1 MDTSIGTH
9 SADVEAAATHLARC
23 DAINRIWQGDY
34 SLWKPDPIEISN
46 RLGWLTVTE
55 LMRGQ
60 VPMLESFANKV
71 READFRY
78 IVLLG
83 MGGSSLG
90 AEVLRQTFG
99 SSKGYPELVV
109 LDSTLPACVQAV
121 TEAIDPRHTLFL
133 ASSKSGTT
141 VETISLLQYFLSLA
155 QSAMGK
161 ERARRNFAVITDAE
175 TPLAR
180 RAREEG
186 FWHVFVNPSD
196 IGGRYSVLSYFGLVP
211 AALIGVDITTLL
223 DRANQMR
230 KLCASSTDVHEN
242 PAAWLGTVMGALS
255 LRKRDKLTIITSP
268 AIGSFGLWVEQL
280 VAESTSK
287 DGKGIIPIISEPFVE
302 PDCYG
307 DDRLFVYLRLQGDS
321 NSPTDRMIERL
332 KSSEQPVIV
341 LELEDVYDLGAEFF
355 RWEFAT
361 AIAGAVL
368 GINPFDQPNVAA
380 AKQATKRM
388 LDKFI
393 TSGHMPALEVSRSF
407 TDLLARVKSSMYL
420 AIMAYIPQT
429 PEADKILGNLR
440 RRFSE
445 RYHIATTL
453 GYGPRYLHSTGQL
466 HKGGPATG
474 LYLQITMLHKKDLP
488 IPERPYTFGA
498 LVDAQ
503 AIGDLEA
510 LHSLGRCVTKFHL
523 DQGDVAAISQ
533 LIKELV

>member
-1 MDTSIGTH
+1 MDTSVGIH
-9 SADVEAAATHLARC
+9 SADVETVAAHLVQC

-34 SLWKPDPIEISN
+34 SLWKPDPTEISN
-46 RLGWLTVTE
+46 RLGWLAVTE
-55 LMRGQ
+55 LMRER
-60 VPMLESFANKV
+60 VPMLERFANEV
-71 READFRY
+71 RDAGFRY

-99 SSKGYPELVV
+99 SSKGYPELIV

-121 TEAIDPRHTLFL
+121 TDTIDPRHTLFI

-141 VETISLLQYFLSLA
+141 VETVSLLQYFLSLT

-161 ERARRNFAVITDAE
+161 ESARKNFAVITDDD

-180 RAREEG
+180 LAKDED
-186 FWHVFVNPSD
+186 FLHAFVNPSD

-211 AALIGVDITTLL
+211 AALIGVDIATLL
-223 DRANQMR
+223 DRANRMR
-230 KLCASSTDVHEN
+230 KRCASSADIHEN
-242 PAAWLGTVMGALS
+242 SGAWPGTIMGALS

-280 VAESTSK
+280 VAESTGK
-287 DGKGIIPIISEPFVE
+287 EGKGIVPIINEPFVE

-307 DDRLFVYLRLQGDS
+307 GDRLFVYLRLQSDR
-321 NSPTDRMIERL
+321 NSSTDRMIERL
-332 KSSEQPVIV
+332 KSLEQPVIV

-368 GINPFDQPNVAA
+368 GINPFTQPNVSS
-380 AKQATKRM
+380 AKQATRRM
-388 LDKFI
+388 LDEFI
-393 TSGHMPALEVSRSF
+393 TSGRIPRLEISHSF
-407 TDLLARVKSSMYL
+407 TDLLAGVKSSTYL

-429 PEADKILGNLR
+429 PEADKILENLR
-440 RRFSE
+440 RRLSE

-488 IPERPYTFGA
+488 IPERPYTFGV

-510 LHSLGRCVTKFHL
+510 LHSLGRPVTKFHL
-523 DQGDVAAISQ
+523 DQGNVAAISQ
-533 LIKELV
+533 LIEELV

>member
-1 MDTSIGTH
+1 MDTSVGIH
-9 SADVEAAATHLARC
+9 SADVETVAAHLVQC

-34 SLWKPDPIEISN
+34 SLWKPDPTEISN
-46 RLGWLTVTE
+46 RLGWLAVTE
-55 LMRGQ
+55 LMRER
-60 VPMLESFANKV
+60 VPMLERFANEV
-71 READFRY
+71 RGANFRY

-121 TEAIDPRHTLFL
+121 TDTIDPRHTLFI

-141 VETISLLQYFLSLA
+141 VETVSLLQYFLSLT

-161 ERARRNFAVITDAE
+161 ESARKNFAVITDDD
-175 TPLAR
+175 TPLTRLAKDEDFLH
-180 RAREEG
+180 A
-186 FWHVFVNPSD
+186 FVNPSD

-211 AALIGVDITTLL
+211 AALIGVDIATLL
-223 DRANQMR
+223 DRANRMR
-230 KLCASSTDVHEN
+230 KRCASSADIHKN
-242 PAAWLGTVMGALS
+242 SGAWLGTIMGALS

-280 VAESTSK
+280 VAESTGK
-287 DGKGIIPIISEPFVE
+287 EGKGIVPIINEPFVE
-302 PDCYG
+302 SDCYG
-307 DDRLFVYLRLQGDS
+307 GDRLFVYLRLQSDR
-321 NSPTDRMIERL
+321 NSSTDRMIERL
-332 KSSEQPVIV
+332 KSLEQPVIV

-368 GINPFDQPNVAA
+368 GINPFTQPNVSS
-380 AKQATKRM
+380 AKQATRRM
-388 LDKFI
+388 LDEFI
-393 TSGHMPALEVSRSF
+393 TSGRIPRLEISHSF
-407 TDLLARVKSSMYL
+407 TDLLAGVKSSTYL

-429 PEADKILGNLR
+429 PEADKILENLR
-440 RRFSE
+440 RRLSE

-488 IPERPYTFGA
+488 IPERPYTFGV

-510 LHSLGRCVTKFHL
+510 LHSLGRPVTKFHL

-533 LIKELV
+533 LIEELV